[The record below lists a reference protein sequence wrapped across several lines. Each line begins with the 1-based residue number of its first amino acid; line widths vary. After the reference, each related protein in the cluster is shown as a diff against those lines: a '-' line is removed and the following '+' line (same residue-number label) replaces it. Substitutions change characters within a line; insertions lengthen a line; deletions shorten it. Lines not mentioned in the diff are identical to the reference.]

1 MPNLTYPQQI
11 ERDQLT
17 LQFVQMAVN
26 ALARAEM
33 VDSNEPVFGVFDAD
47 IFEESLKAKG
57 LSDEARKQVTA
68 EVQKVLKLLARLS
81 KARVH

>member
-26 ALARAEM
+26 ALARADMRGET
-33 VDSNEPVFGVFDAD
+33 EPAFGVFDAD

-81 KARVH
+81 KARTH